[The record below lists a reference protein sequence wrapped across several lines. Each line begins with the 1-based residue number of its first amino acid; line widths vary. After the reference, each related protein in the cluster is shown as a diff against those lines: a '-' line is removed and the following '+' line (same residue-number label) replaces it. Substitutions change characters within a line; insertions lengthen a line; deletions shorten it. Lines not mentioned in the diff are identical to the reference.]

1 MGTKSLRYLLWLLVL
16 FGRLA
21 AFAEGTKQIQPSA
34 DKPCKI
40 DILNP
45 NATKFAS
52 YQAGPNERLQ
62 IRIQNPGTEKIYFGF
77 GVRFT
82 GTEVP
87 ATSNIPVYYRIK
99 DPAGNVVA
107 GPALLTDSG
116 AGFIRSFNQ
125 ALAGPSAAAGTAGY
139 EALSFQPTAAG
150 DYSIEFNA
158 NSPTTFNNVNFK
170 FDLFDITVVNT
181 AANAAVPGRLWSKTW
196 DLSTLSFE
204 NRLYAKVYIYTPDGV
219 VTSVDYNGMQPFGY
233 TVVANS
239 TGLVDT
245 GNGVTDRKSS
255 NEKKLYPEYPIF
267 FNNPDPA
274 VYPSGSPAVIT
285 AAPVIKNVEGGGY
298 CISVGVSHTT
308 SMEVVLEMN
317 GQEGYQAGS
326 TDVLLI
332 ANLKGGDNCI
342 PWNGRD
348 GQGKPLAPG
357 MVVKGTTKIL
367 NGLVNLPVYDVENH
381 LDGYII
387 TLHRPQEGKQVKVY
401 HDDTNVQIKDVQG
414 NVLTTG
420 TANLD
425 GCLEGTGCH
434 RWTKNFDNT
443 NTATVGEGARIRGM
457 GDEKTINTWW
467 YTEEE
472 SGLLESML
480 PVITQIGLAKAA
492 SAPLLQPDG
501 TYNVTYTLTVA
512 NLGNVPLTGVQVEDD
527 LSAAFPAPVT
537 FTIISGVTGTGT
549 LVANAGYNGTTDKA
563 LLTSES
569 NLDIGAT
576 HTIAFTLNLKPSG
589 ATGPF
594 YNTAIAT
601 GKGPDGTETKDTS
614 TVGTKPDPDDDGN
627 PGEPGEEEPTPV
639 DPQPNP
645 VIGIAKAAGIPV
657 RQADGSYRVTYTF
670 VVRNYGNTPLVN
682 LQVTDNLAKTFEAP
696 ATFKI
701 ATAPSATGTLVANGA
716 FNGAGNVNLLNGAQ
730 STLAVGEAATIT
742 VTVDFKPNGASGP
755 FLNTA
760 IATATSPDNTPTQDT
775 STLGTNPDPNDNG
788 TPNDPNEDV
797 PTPVELPEYPV
808 IGIAKAVAEPVL
820 LEDGSLEVT
829 YTIKVKNLGNVPL
842 SAVQVTDNLLA
853 TFPEPVTFNLSGPVV
868 TTGSLLANASFDGVS
883 NRELLVAAGSTLA
896 LKDSATI
903 TFTAQVWLNRT
914 EQTEFFNTAIATA
927 QGPAG
932 GKTVD
937 VSMVGTNPDPNENG
951 DPTENGENEPTPV
964 ILDPLV
970 IPKGYSPNGDG
981 VHDNFYIR
989 GLTRLTADV
998 LIYNRWGN
1006 LVYQQRNYQN
1016 NWNGHSNTGLRVNS
1030 ELPDGTYY
1038 YIIKLNDNRKFAGYL
1053 TLAR

>member
-1 MGTKSLRYLLWLLVL
+1 MVPKSLRYLLWLLVL

-21 AFAEGTKQIQPSA
+21 AFAEGTKQVQPTA

-82 GTEVP
+82 GTQVP
-87 ATSNIPVYYRIK
+87 AASNVPVYYRIK

-107 GPALLTDSG
+107 GPALLNDTG
-116 AGFIRSFNQ
+116 AGFIRSFSQ
-125 ALAGPSAAAGTAGY
+125 ALAGPSAAAGAAGY
-139 EALSFQPTAAG
+139 EGLSYQPTVAG

-181 AANAAVPGRLWSKTW
+181 TANAAVPGRLWAKTW

-219 VTSVDYNGMQPFGY
+219 VTSIDYNGMQPFGY

-267 FNNPDPA
+267 LDNPDPA
-274 VYPSGSPAVIT
+274 VYPSGSPAVVT
-285 AAPVIKNVEGGGY
+285 SAPVINAVQGGGY
-298 CISVGVSHTT
+298 CINVGVSHTT
-308 SMEVVLEMN
+308 SMEVLLEMN
-317 GQEGYQAGS
+317 GEEGYQAG
-326 TDVLLI
+326 TADVLLVG
-332 ANLKGGDNCI
+332 NLKGGQNCI

-357 MVVKGTTKIL
+357 TTIRGTTRIL
-367 NGLVNLPVYDVENH
+367 SGLVNLPVYDVENH

-414 NVLTTG
+414 NVLATG

-434 RWTKNFDNT
+434 RWTRNFDNT
-443 NTATVGEGARIRGM
+443 NTALLTENARIRGL

-472 SGLLESML
+472 SSPLESVL
-480 PVITQIGLAKAA
+480 PVVTQIGLAKAA
-492 SAPLLQPDG
+492 GAPLLQPDG
-501 TYNVTYTLTVA
+501 SYNVTYTLTVS

-527 LSAAFPAPVT
+527 LAAAFPAPVT
-537 FTIISGVTGTGT
+537 FTIISGAAATGS
-549 LVANAGYNGTTDKA
+549 LEANPAFNGTTDKA
-563 LLTSES
+563 LLTPASTLEA
-569 NLDIGAT
+569 GAT
-576 HTIAFTLNLKPSG
+576 HTVSFTLNLKPNG

-594 YNTAIAT
+594 FNTAIAT

-614 TVGTKPDPDDDGN
+614 TVGTNPDPDDNGN

-639 DPQPNP
+639 DPRPTP
-645 VIGIAKAAGIPV
+645 SIGIAKAAGVPV
-657 RQADGSYRVTYTF
+657 RQADGSYRVTYNF
-670 VVRNYGNTPLVN
+670 VVRNYGNTVLANV
-682 LQVTDNLAKTFEAP
+682 QVTDNLASTFAAP
-696 ATFKI
+696 ATFTI
-701 ATAPSATGTLVANGA
+701 ATAPAATGTLTANAA
-716 FNGAGNVNLLNGAQ
+716 FNGASNVNLLNSAQ

-742 VTVDFKPNGASGP
+742 VTVAFKPNGAAGP

-775 STLGTNPDPNDNG
+775 STVGTNPDPNDNG
-788 TPNDPNEDV
+788 TPGDPNENI
-797 PTPVELPEYPV
+797 PTPVEVPEYPV
-808 IGIAKAVAEPVL
+808 IAIAKAVAEPVL
-820 LEDGSLEVT
+820 LADNSLEVT

-842 SAVQVTDNLLA
+842 LAVQVTDSLPG
-853 TFPEPVTFNLSGPVV
+853 TFPEPVTFSLSGPVV
-868 TTGSLLANASFDGVS
+868 TTGSLLPNPSFDGIT
-883 NRELLVAAGSTLA
+883 NRELLAASGSTLA
-896 LKDSATI
+896 LGDSATI
-903 TFTAQVWLNRT
+903 TFTVRVWLNGT
-914 EQTEFFNTAIATA
+914 EQAVFYNTAVATA

-937 VSMVGTNPDPNENG
+937 VSMVGTNPDPNDNG
-951 DPTENGENEPTPV
+951 DPTENGENELTPV

-970 IPKGYSPNGDG
+970 IPHGYSPNSDG
-981 VHDNFYIR
+981 VHDTFYIR

-998 LIYNRWGN
+998 QIYNRWGN

-1038 YIIKLNDNRKFAGYL
+1038 YVIKLNDNRKFAGYL